1 MTKQLHLY
9 YLNDDE
15 AKLVEH
21 YRKLEKSSDAL
32 DDALESPRY
41 LQTELDLDDHGTDKD
56 NQKAAEEAADDAA
69 EHLDG
74 EDTKKSSLPSK
85 DELKKKL
92 DELKQSKYFK
102 ADESN
107 PLNPYHL
114 SASLGKTAGKL
125 VDSFKKGYRD
135 QK

>member
-1 MTKQLHLY
+1 MTEQLHLY

-21 YRKLEKSSDAL
+21 YRKLEKSNSVL
-32 DDALESPRY
+32 DDALESPKY
-41 LQTELDLDDHGTDKD
+41 LQTELDLDDHETDKD

-69 EHLDG
+69 KHLD
-74 EDTKKSSLPSK
+74 EADTKKSPLPSR
-85 DELKKKL
+85 DDLKKKL

-125 VDSFKKGYRD
+125 VDNFKKGYHN

>member
-1 MTKQLHLY
+1 MTEQLHLY

-15 AKLVEH
+15 TKLVEH
-21 YRKLEKSSDAL
+21 YRKLEKSNDVL

-41 LQTELDLDDHGTDKD
+41 LQTELDLDDHGTDED
-56 NQKAAEEAADDAA
+56 NQAAAEEAADDAA
-69 EHLDG
+69 KHLDD
-74 EDTKKSSLPSK
+74 EDTKKSPLPSK

-114 SASLGKTAGKL
+114 STSLGKTAGKL
-125 VDSFKKGYRD
+125 VKNFKQGYRN

>member
-1 MTKQLHLY
+1 MTEQLHLY

-21 YRKLEKSSDAL
+21 YRKLEKSNDVL

-41 LQTELDLDDHGTDKD
+41 LQTELDLDDHGTDED
-56 NQKAAEEAADDAA
+56 NQAAAEEAADDAA
-69 EHLDG
+69 KHLDD
-74 EDTKKSSLPSK
+74 EDTKKSPLPSK

-114 SASLGKTAGKL
+114 STSLGKTAGKL
-125 VDSFKKGYRD
+125 VDSFKKGYHN